1 MYRFLQRYFVKQI
14 ADILMSLW
22 YAILIILAFYSIF
35 EQQAE
40 FLYLAL

>member
-1 MYRFLQRYFVKQI
+1 MYSFLRRYFAKI
-14 ADILMSLW
+14 PADILMSLW
-22 YAILIILAFYSIF
+22 YAILIMLAFYSIF